1 MHERREPRKD
11 RRRILENARSPY
23 GMYCEGFGN
32 NDSRGCYV
40 TTPIIAAGRTK
51 HAGSLDRSLVLEQI
65 QAFDTA
71 EAEGAYIGQINLF
84 QVSSFCGL
92 NGLIWGHDVLKCDR
106 HIMSEL
112 VSPRSPGSPPIY
124 QIDPLLAAGKR
135 LLGTARKRRFPIVP
149 GSMVPAAYKSLS
161 GIGPATLYGGLAIGI
176 PEDDHAS
183 AALFM
188 EYVGSTAGVS
198 IHDVI
203 ENEKTRILME
213 LFESV
218 LEVGANHDMEFEM
231 VYLGTRALTVGEL
244 RLGCI
249 LVAVPYLTLA
259 SDALSGGVLDS
270 IEGMTLDEWEA
281 HVSDRFYCRAMPS
294 P

>member
-11 RRRILENARSPY
+11 PRRILENARSPY
-23 GMYCEGFGN
+23 RFYCEGFGN
-32 NDSRGCYV
+32 NDSKGCYV

-51 HAGSLDRSLVLEQI
+51 HAGSQDRSLVLEQI

-92 NGLIWGHDVLKCDR
+92 NGLIWGHDVVKCGRQVMCD
-106 HIMSEL
+106 L
-112 VSPRSPGSPPIY
+112 VLPRSSGSAPIY

-135 LLGTARKRRFPIVP
+135 LLGTARKRRFPIIP

-176 PEDDHAS
+176 PADDRAS

-188 EYVGSTAGVS
+188 EYVGSTAGAS
-198 IHDVI
+198 SHDVV
-203 ENEKTRILME
+203 ENEKRRILIE

-231 VYLGTRALTVGEL
+231 VYLGTRALAVGEQ

-259 SDALSGGVLDS
+259 DSALSSEVLDN

-281 HVSDRFYCRAMPS
+281 RVSERFYCRVMPS
-294 P
+294 T